1 MRAMYSLLTPWR
13 CRLCLVCT
21 AVTGRSYLMSTP
33 FKTLYRRPGERYRA
47 IDTSWLVLYHSQVLN
62 LFETISYHGIILS
75 PIQTSTRDDKLKVK
89 EGCDTQ
95 DRSHV
100 ESKTASSIRSP
111 AVKQT
116 SSSSPSWC
124 FANGCFPDL
133 ADSSSR
139 QGVRLYDQS
148 KEPRKT
154 ILNTLSLQDQSFSLD
169 TPTNYC
175 KTHLLHALSCSQ
187 VR

>member
-13 CRLCLVCT
+13 CRLCLGCT
-21 AVTGRSYLMSTP
+21 AVTGPRYLMSTP

-47 IDTSWLVLYHSQVLN
+47 IDTSWFVLYHSQVLN
-62 LFETISYHGIILS
+62 LFATISYHGIILS

-89 EGCDTQ
+89 EGCDAQ

-124 FANGCFPDL
+124 FAKGCSPDL
-133 ADSSSR
+133 VNFPSR
-139 QGVRLYDQS
+139 QGVRSYDHS
-148 KEPRKT
+148 KAGSKIIRNP
-154 ILNTLSLQDQSFSLD
+154 LSLQHLFLGH
-169 TPTNYC
+169 TTNSC
-175 KTHLLHALSCSQ
+175 KTHLPHALSCS
-187 VR
+187 